1 MRLSMILIMLFRN
14 TLFPVY
20 SSYIRLILDF
30 EWPNPVSFEQV
41 QEFENVNWHE
51 CAAFQQ
57 SAFGRSTAGNDL
69 VATIFIS
76 LFFFFFSPVFSVFP
90 VFFFFFLRRDLFS

>member
-1 MRLSMILIMLFRN
+1 MRLSLILIMLFLN

-30 EWPNPVSFEQV
+30 EWPNPVSFEV

-51 CAAFQQ
+51 CAAFQR
-57 SAFGRSTAGNDL
+57 SAFGRSSAGNDV
-69 VATIFIS
+69 VASIFIS
-76 LFFFFFSPVFSVFP
+76 LWIV
-90 VFFFFFLRRDLFS
+90 LGLN